1 MTSDALPLLS
11 IRGVGKTYA
20 QPVLAEIDLQLFGG
34 EVLALTGENGAGKST
49 LSKIVGGLERPGAGS
64 LELLGRPYA
73 PASRRE
79 AEALGVRMVMQE
91 LNLLP
96 TLSVAENLF
105 LHDLPRRAGWIDRR
119 RLRAAAR
126 EAMAQVGLEAID
138 PDTLVGDLGI
148 GHQQMVEI
156 ARNLIGDCRLL
167 ILDEPTAMLTAREVD
182 MLFEQVERLRER
194 GVAIVYISHRL
205 EELAR
210 ISQRIAVLRDGRL
223 VCVEPIER
231 YDADQLVTLMV
242 GRELGERFDLGPRQ
256 IGAPLL
262 RVERLSRRGKVHEVS
277 FEVRAGEIF
286 GISGLIGSGRT
297 ELLRLIY
304 GADRADGGQVLL
316 GDPPQRLSLRSPADS
331 VRQGVALITEDR
343 KGEGLLLDQ
352 SISANLA
359 LGNLPALARHGVIDR
374 RREEALA
381 RRQVEALR
389 VRCADTAQ
397 AVGELSGGNQ
407 QKVVIGRWLERDCQ
421 VLLFDEP
428 TRGIDVGAKFDIYAL
443 LAELTRRGKG
453 AGGGVQRPA
462 RADADLRSHRRALG
476 GTYGGHLRA
485 RRLDPGRA
493 AGGGLR
499 RLQETRR
506 AAGDVVNTQRK
517 EPEMSDPT
525 SSATAA
531 AAPTLRRGNYFGLGT
546 YLGLAGALLAMIAL
560 FSALSSH
567 FLSYGT
573 FLAIANQI
581 PDLVVL
587 AVGMTFI
594 LIVGGI
600 DLSVGSVLALA
611 ASAVSLATLGWGW
624 GVLPAAMLGMACAT
638 LAGCVTGSI
647 TVAWRI
653 PSFIVSLGVL
663 EMARGLAYQM
673 TDSRTAY
680 IGDAYAWLSNPLA
693 FGISP
698 AFVIALLVMF
708 AAQAVL
714 TRTVFGR
721 YLIGI
726 GTNEEAVRL
735 AGVNPKPYKIAVFA
749 LMGLLAGLAALF
761 QISRLEAAD
770 PNAGVGLELQVIA
783 AVVIGGT
790 SLMGGR
796 GSVVSTFFGVLIIS
810 VLAAGLAQIGA
821 SEPTKRIITGAVIV
835 VAVVLDTYRSH
846 RARRQG

>member
-1 MTSDALPLLS
+1 MSSDALPLLS

-73 PASRRE
+73 PGSRRE

-242 GRELGERFDLGPRQ
+242 GRELGERFDLGTRQ

-359 LGNLPALARHGVIDR
+359 LGNLPALARHGVIDL

-443 LAELTRRGKG
+443 LAELTRRGK
-453 AGGGVQRPA
+453 ALVVVSS
-462 RADADLRSHRRALG
+462 DLRELMLICDRIGVLSA
-476 GTYGGHLRA
+476 
-485 RRLDPGRA
+485 GRMVDTFERDA
-493 AGGGLR
+493 W
-499 RLQETRR
+499 
-506 AAGDVVNTQRK
+506 TQ
-517 EPEMSDPT
+517 D
-525 SSATAA
+525 
-531 AAPTLRRGNYFGLGT
+531 
-546 YLGLAGALLAMIAL
+546 ALLAAAFAGYKKRDAL
-560 FSALSSH
+560 
-567 FLSYGT
+567 
-573 FLAIANQI
+573 
-581 PDLVVL
+581 
-587 AVGMTFI
+587 
-594 LIVGGI
+594 
-600 DLSVGSVLALA
+600 
-611 ASAVSLATLGWGW
+611 LAT
-624 GVLPAAMLGMACAT
+624 
-638 LAGCVTGSI
+638 S
-647 TVAWRI
+647 
-653 PSFIVSLGVL
+653 
-663 EMARGLAYQM
+663 
-673 TDSRTAY
+673 
-680 IGDAYAWLSNPLA
+680 
-693 FGISP
+693 
-698 AFVIALLVMF
+698 
-708 AAQAVL
+708 
-714 TRTVFGR
+714 
-721 YLIGI
+721 
-726 GTNEEAVRL
+726 
-735 AGVNPKPYKIAVFA
+735 
-749 LMGLLAGLAALF
+749 
-761 QISRLEAAD
+761 
-770 PNAGVGLELQVIA
+770 
-783 AVVIGGT
+783 
-790 SLMGGR
+790 
-796 GSVVSTFFGVLIIS
+796 
-810 VLAAGLAQIGA
+810 
-821 SEPTKRIITGAVIV
+821 
-835 VAVVLDTYRSH
+835 
-846 RARRQG
+846 

>member
-1 MTSDALPLLS
+1 
-11 IRGVGKTYA
+11 
-20 QPVLAEIDLQLFGG
+20 
-34 EVLALTGENGAGKST
+34 
-49 LSKIVGGLERPGAGS
+49 
-64 LELLGRPYA
+64 
-73 PASRRE
+73 
-79 AEALGVRMVMQE
+79 
-91 LNLLP
+91 
-96 TLSVAENLF
+96 LSVAENLF

-256 IGAPLL
+256 TGAPLL

-443 LAELTRRGKG
+443 LAELTRRGK
-453 AGGGVQRPA
+453 ALVVVSS
-462 RADADLRSHRRALG
+462 DLRELMLICDRIGVLSA
-476 GTYGGHLRA
+476 
-485 RRLDPGRA
+485 GRMVDTFERDA
-493 AGGGLR
+493 W
-499 RLQETRR
+499 
-506 AAGDVVNTQRK
+506 TQ
-517 EPEMSDPT
+517 D
-525 SSATAA
+525 
-531 AAPTLRRGNYFGLGT
+531 
-546 YLGLAGALLAMIAL
+546 ALLAAAFAGYKKRDAL
-560 FSALSSH
+560 
-567 FLSYGT
+567 
-573 FLAIANQI
+573 
-581 PDLVVL
+581 
-587 AVGMTFI
+587 
-594 LIVGGI
+594 
-600 DLSVGSVLALA
+600 
-611 ASAVSLATLGWGW
+611 LAT
-624 GVLPAAMLGMACAT
+624 
-638 LAGCVTGSI
+638 S
-647 TVAWRI
+647 
-653 PSFIVSLGVL
+653 
-663 EMARGLAYQM
+663 
-673 TDSRTAY
+673 
-680 IGDAYAWLSNPLA
+680 
-693 FGISP
+693 
-698 AFVIALLVMF
+698 
-708 AAQAVL
+708 
-714 TRTVFGR
+714 
-721 YLIGI
+721 
-726 GTNEEAVRL
+726 
-735 AGVNPKPYKIAVFA
+735 
-749 LMGLLAGLAALF
+749 
-761 QISRLEAAD
+761 
-770 PNAGVGLELQVIA
+770 
-783 AVVIGGT
+783 
-790 SLMGGR
+790 
-796 GSVVSTFFGVLIIS
+796 
-810 VLAAGLAQIGA
+810 
-821 SEPTKRIITGAVIV
+821 
-835 VAVVLDTYRSH
+835 
-846 RARRQG
+846 

>member
-1 MTSDALPLLS
+1 MSSDALPLLS

-73 PASRRE
+73 PGSRRE

-256 IGAPLL
+256 TGAPLL

-443 LAELTRRGKG
+443 LAELTRRGK
-453 AGGGVQRPA
+453 ALVVVSS
-462 RADADLRSHRRALG
+462 DLRELMLICDRIGVLSA
-476 GTYGGHLRA
+476 
-485 RRLDPGRA
+485 GRMV
-493 AGGGLR
+493 
-499 RLQETRR
+499 ETFERD
-506 AAGDVVNTQRK
+506 AWTQ
-517 EPEMSDPT
+517 D
-525 SSATAA
+525 
-531 AAPTLRRGNYFGLGT
+531 
-546 YLGLAGALLAMIAL
+546 ALLAAAFAGYKKRDAL
-560 FSALSSH
+560 
-567 FLSYGT
+567 
-573 FLAIANQI
+573 
-581 PDLVVL
+581 
-587 AVGMTFI
+587 
-594 LIVGGI
+594 
-600 DLSVGSVLALA
+600 
-611 ASAVSLATLGWGW
+611 LAT
-624 GVLPAAMLGMACAT
+624 
-638 LAGCVTGSI
+638 S
-647 TVAWRI
+647 
-653 PSFIVSLGVL
+653 
-663 EMARGLAYQM
+663 
-673 TDSRTAY
+673 
-680 IGDAYAWLSNPLA
+680 
-693 FGISP
+693 
-698 AFVIALLVMF
+698 
-708 AAQAVL
+708 
-714 TRTVFGR
+714 
-721 YLIGI
+721 
-726 GTNEEAVRL
+726 
-735 AGVNPKPYKIAVFA
+735 
-749 LMGLLAGLAALF
+749 
-761 QISRLEAAD
+761 
-770 PNAGVGLELQVIA
+770 
-783 AVVIGGT
+783 
-790 SLMGGR
+790 
-796 GSVVSTFFGVLIIS
+796 
-810 VLAAGLAQIGA
+810 
-821 SEPTKRIITGAVIV
+821 
-835 VAVVLDTYRSH
+835 
-846 RARRQG
+846 

>member
-1 MTSDALPLLS
+1 MSSDALPLLS

-73 PASRRE
+73 PGSRRE

-256 IGAPLL
+256 TGAPLL

-443 LAELTRRGKG
+443 LAELTRRGK
-453 AGGGVQRPA
+453 ALVVVSS
-462 RADADLRSHRRALG
+462 DLRELMLICDRIGVLSA
-476 GTYGGHLRA
+476 
-485 RRLDPGRA
+485 GRM
-493 AGGGLR
+493 
-499 RLQETRR
+499 
-506 AAGDVVNTQRK
+506 VNTFERDAWTQ
-517 EPEMSDPT
+517 D
-525 SSATAA
+525 
-531 AAPTLRRGNYFGLGT
+531 
-546 YLGLAGALLAMIAL
+546 ALLAAAFAGYKKRDAL
-560 FSALSSH
+560 
-567 FLSYGT
+567 
-573 FLAIANQI
+573 
-581 PDLVVL
+581 
-587 AVGMTFI
+587 
-594 LIVGGI
+594 
-600 DLSVGSVLALA
+600 
-611 ASAVSLATLGWGW
+611 LAT
-624 GVLPAAMLGMACAT
+624 
-638 LAGCVTGSI
+638 S
-647 TVAWRI
+647 
-653 PSFIVSLGVL
+653 
-663 EMARGLAYQM
+663 
-673 TDSRTAY
+673 
-680 IGDAYAWLSNPLA
+680 
-693 FGISP
+693 
-698 AFVIALLVMF
+698 
-708 AAQAVL
+708 
-714 TRTVFGR
+714 
-721 YLIGI
+721 
-726 GTNEEAVRL
+726 
-735 AGVNPKPYKIAVFA
+735 
-749 LMGLLAGLAALF
+749 
-761 QISRLEAAD
+761 
-770 PNAGVGLELQVIA
+770 
-783 AVVIGGT
+783 
-790 SLMGGR
+790 
-796 GSVVSTFFGVLIIS
+796 
-810 VLAAGLAQIGA
+810 
-821 SEPTKRIITGAVIV
+821 
-835 VAVVLDTYRSH
+835 
-846 RARRQG
+846 

>member
-1 MTSDALPLLS
+1 MSSDALPLLS

-73 PASRRE
+73 PGSRRE

-167 ILDEPTAMLTAREVD
+167 ILDEPTAMLTVREVD

-256 IGAPLL
+256 TGAPLL

-443 LAELTRRGKG
+443 LAELTRRGK
-453 AGGGVQRPA
+453 ALVVVSS
-462 RADADLRSHRRALG
+462 DLRELMLICDRIGVLSA
-476 GTYGGHLRA
+476 
-485 RRLDPGRA
+485 GRMVDTFERDA
-493 AGGGLR
+493 W
-499 RLQETRR
+499 
-506 AAGDVVNTQRK
+506 TQ
-517 EPEMSDPT
+517 D
-525 SSATAA
+525 
-531 AAPTLRRGNYFGLGT
+531 
-546 YLGLAGALLAMIAL
+546 ALLAAAFAGYKKRDAL
-560 FSALSSH
+560 
-567 FLSYGT
+567 
-573 FLAIANQI
+573 
-581 PDLVVL
+581 
-587 AVGMTFI
+587 
-594 LIVGGI
+594 
-600 DLSVGSVLALA
+600 
-611 ASAVSLATLGWGW
+611 LAT
-624 GVLPAAMLGMACAT
+624 
-638 LAGCVTGSI
+638 S
-647 TVAWRI
+647 
-653 PSFIVSLGVL
+653 
-663 EMARGLAYQM
+663 
-673 TDSRTAY
+673 
-680 IGDAYAWLSNPLA
+680 
-693 FGISP
+693 
-698 AFVIALLVMF
+698 
-708 AAQAVL
+708 
-714 TRTVFGR
+714 
-721 YLIGI
+721 
-726 GTNEEAVRL
+726 
-735 AGVNPKPYKIAVFA
+735 
-749 LMGLLAGLAALF
+749 
-761 QISRLEAAD
+761 
-770 PNAGVGLELQVIA
+770 
-783 AVVIGGT
+783 
-790 SLMGGR
+790 
-796 GSVVSTFFGVLIIS
+796 
-810 VLAAGLAQIGA
+810 
-821 SEPTKRIITGAVIV
+821 
-835 VAVVLDTYRSH
+835 
-846 RARRQG
+846 

>member
-1 MTSDALPLLS
+1 MSSDALPLLS

-73 PASRRE
+73 PGSRRE

-242 GRELGERFDLGPRQ
+242 GRELGERFDLGPRET
-256 IGAPLL
+256 GAPLL

-443 LAELTRRGKG
+443 LAELTRRGK
-453 AGGGVQRPA
+453 ALVVVSS
-462 RADADLRSHRRALG
+462 DLRELMLICDRIGVLSA
-476 GTYGGHLRA
+476 
-485 RRLDPGRA
+485 GRMVDTFERDA
-493 AGGGLR
+493 W
-499 RLQETRR
+499 
-506 AAGDVVNTQRK
+506 TQ
-517 EPEMSDPT
+517 D
-525 SSATAA
+525 
-531 AAPTLRRGNYFGLGT
+531 
-546 YLGLAGALLAMIAL
+546 ALLAAAFAGYKKRDAL
-560 FSALSSH
+560 
-567 FLSYGT
+567 
-573 FLAIANQI
+573 
-581 PDLVVL
+581 
-587 AVGMTFI
+587 
-594 LIVGGI
+594 
-600 DLSVGSVLALA
+600 
-611 ASAVSLATLGWGW
+611 LAT
-624 GVLPAAMLGMACAT
+624 
-638 LAGCVTGSI
+638 S
-647 TVAWRI
+647 
-653 PSFIVSLGVL
+653 
-663 EMARGLAYQM
+663 
-673 TDSRTAY
+673 
-680 IGDAYAWLSNPLA
+680 
-693 FGISP
+693 
-698 AFVIALLVMF
+698 
-708 AAQAVL
+708 
-714 TRTVFGR
+714 
-721 YLIGI
+721 
-726 GTNEEAVRL
+726 
-735 AGVNPKPYKIAVFA
+735 
-749 LMGLLAGLAALF
+749 
-761 QISRLEAAD
+761 
-770 PNAGVGLELQVIA
+770 
-783 AVVIGGT
+783 
-790 SLMGGR
+790 
-796 GSVVSTFFGVLIIS
+796 
-810 VLAAGLAQIGA
+810 
-821 SEPTKRIITGAVIV
+821 
-835 VAVVLDTYRSH
+835 
-846 RARRQG
+846 

>member
-1 MTSDALPLLS
+1 MSSDALPLLS

-167 ILDEPTAMLTAREVD
+167 LLDEPTAMLTAREVD

-231 YDADQLVTLMV
+231 YAADQLVPLMV
-242 GRELGERFDLGPRQ
+242 GRELGERFDRGPRQ
-256 IGAPLL
+256 TGAPLR
-262 RVERLSRRGKVHEVS
+262 RVERLRRRGKGQEGA

-297 ELLRLIY
+297 ELLRLLS
-304 GADRADGGQVLL
+304 GAARADGGQVLL
-316 GDPPQRLSLRSPADS
+316 GAPPPRPRLRSPADS
-331 VRQGVALITEDR
+331 VRQGVARITEDR

-359 LGNLPALARHGVIDR
+359 LGNLPALARHGVLDR

-381 RRQVEALR
+381 RRQVAALR

-397 AVGELSGGNQ
+397 AGGELSGGNQ

-443 LAELTRRGKG
+443 LAELTRRGK
-453 AGGGVQRPA
+453 ALVVVSS
-462 RADADLRSHRRALG
+462 DLRELMLICDRIGVLSA
-476 GTYGGHLRA
+476 
-485 RRLDPGRA
+485 GRMVDTFERDA
-493 AGGGLR
+493 W
-499 RLQETRR
+499 
-506 AAGDVVNTQRK
+506 TQ
-517 EPEMSDPT
+517 D
-525 SSATAA
+525 
-531 AAPTLRRGNYFGLGT
+531 
-546 YLGLAGALLAMIAL
+546 ALLAAAFAGYKKRDAL
-560 FSALSSH
+560 
-567 FLSYGT
+567 
-573 FLAIANQI
+573 
-581 PDLVVL
+581 
-587 AVGMTFI
+587 
-594 LIVGGI
+594 
-600 DLSVGSVLALA
+600 
-611 ASAVSLATLGWGW
+611 LAT
-624 GVLPAAMLGMACAT
+624 
-638 LAGCVTGSI
+638 S
-647 TVAWRI
+647 
-653 PSFIVSLGVL
+653 
-663 EMARGLAYQM
+663 
-673 TDSRTAY
+673 
-680 IGDAYAWLSNPLA
+680 
-693 FGISP
+693 
-698 AFVIALLVMF
+698 
-708 AAQAVL
+708 
-714 TRTVFGR
+714 
-721 YLIGI
+721 
-726 GTNEEAVRL
+726 
-735 AGVNPKPYKIAVFA
+735 
-749 LMGLLAGLAALF
+749 
-761 QISRLEAAD
+761 
-770 PNAGVGLELQVIA
+770 
-783 AVVIGGT
+783 
-790 SLMGGR
+790 
-796 GSVVSTFFGVLIIS
+796 
-810 VLAAGLAQIGA
+810 
-821 SEPTKRIITGAVIV
+821 
-835 VAVVLDTYRSH
+835 
-846 RARRQG
+846 

>member
-1 MTSDALPLLS
+1 MSSDALPLLS

-73 PASRRE
+73 PGSRRE

-242 GRELGERFDLGPRQ
+242 GRDLGERFDLGPRQ
-256 IGAPLL
+256 TGAPLL

-359 LGNLPALARHGVIDR
+359 LGNLPARARHGVIDR

-443 LAELTRRGKG
+443 LAELTRRGK
-453 AGGGVQRPA
+453 ALVVVSS
-462 RADADLRSHRRALG
+462 DLRELMLICDRIGVLSA
-476 GTYGGHLRA
+476 
-485 RRLDPGRA
+485 GRMVDTFERDA
-493 AGGGLR
+493 W
-499 RLQETRR
+499 
-506 AAGDVVNTQRK
+506 TQ
-517 EPEMSDPT
+517 D
-525 SSATAA
+525 
-531 AAPTLRRGNYFGLGT
+531 
-546 YLGLAGALLAMIAL
+546 ALLAAAFAGYKKRDAL
-560 FSALSSH
+560 
-567 FLSYGT
+567 
-573 FLAIANQI
+573 
-581 PDLVVL
+581 
-587 AVGMTFI
+587 
-594 LIVGGI
+594 
-600 DLSVGSVLALA
+600 
-611 ASAVSLATLGWGW
+611 LAT
-624 GVLPAAMLGMACAT
+624 
-638 LAGCVTGSI
+638 S
-647 TVAWRI
+647 
-653 PSFIVSLGVL
+653 
-663 EMARGLAYQM
+663 
-673 TDSRTAY
+673 
-680 IGDAYAWLSNPLA
+680 
-693 FGISP
+693 
-698 AFVIALLVMF
+698 
-708 AAQAVL
+708 
-714 TRTVFGR
+714 
-721 YLIGI
+721 
-726 GTNEEAVRL
+726 
-735 AGVNPKPYKIAVFA
+735 
-749 LMGLLAGLAALF
+749 
-761 QISRLEAAD
+761 
-770 PNAGVGLELQVIA
+770 
-783 AVVIGGT
+783 
-790 SLMGGR
+790 
-796 GSVVSTFFGVLIIS
+796 
-810 VLAAGLAQIGA
+810 
-821 SEPTKRIITGAVIV
+821 
-835 VAVVLDTYRSH
+835 
-846 RARRQG
+846 

>member
-1 MTSDALPLLS
+1 
-11 IRGVGKTYA
+11 
-20 QPVLAEIDLQLFGG
+20 
-34 EVLALTGENGAGKST
+34 
-49 LSKIVGGLERPGAGS
+49 
-64 LELLGRPYA
+64 
-73 PASRRE
+73 
-79 AEALGVRMVMQE
+79 
-91 LNLLP
+91 P

-256 IGAPLL
+256 TGAPLL

-443 LAELTRRGKG
+443 LAELTRRGK
-453 AGGGVQRPA
+453 ALVVVSS
-462 RADADLRSHRRALG
+462 DLRELMLICDRIGVLSA
-476 GTYGGHLRA
+476 
-485 RRLDPGRA
+485 GRMVDTFERDA
-493 AGGGLR
+493 W
-499 RLQETRR
+499 
-506 AAGDVVNTQRK
+506 TQ
-517 EPEMSDPT
+517 D
-525 SSATAA
+525 
-531 AAPTLRRGNYFGLGT
+531 
-546 YLGLAGALLAMIAL
+546 ALLAAAFAGYKKRDAL
-560 FSALSSH
+560 
-567 FLSYGT
+567 
-573 FLAIANQI
+573 
-581 PDLVVL
+581 
-587 AVGMTFI
+587 
-594 LIVGGI
+594 
-600 DLSVGSVLALA
+600 
-611 ASAVSLATLGWGW
+611 LAT
-624 GVLPAAMLGMACAT
+624 
-638 LAGCVTGSI
+638 S
-647 TVAWRI
+647 
-653 PSFIVSLGVL
+653 
-663 EMARGLAYQM
+663 
-673 TDSRTAY
+673 
-680 IGDAYAWLSNPLA
+680 
-693 FGISP
+693 
-698 AFVIALLVMF
+698 
-708 AAQAVL
+708 
-714 TRTVFGR
+714 
-721 YLIGI
+721 
-726 GTNEEAVRL
+726 
-735 AGVNPKPYKIAVFA
+735 
-749 LMGLLAGLAALF
+749 
-761 QISRLEAAD
+761 
-770 PNAGVGLELQVIA
+770 
-783 AVVIGGT
+783 
-790 SLMGGR
+790 
-796 GSVVSTFFGVLIIS
+796 
-810 VLAAGLAQIGA
+810 
-821 SEPTKRIITGAVIV
+821 
-835 VAVVLDTYRSH
+835 
-846 RARRQG
+846 

>member
-1 MTSDALPLLS
+1 MSSDALPLLS

-73 PASRRE
+73 PGSRRE

-256 IGAPLL
+256 TGAPLL

-277 FEVRAGEIF
+277 FEVHAGEIF

-443 LAELTRRGKG
+443 LAELTRRGK
-453 AGGGVQRPA
+453 ALVVVSS
-462 RADADLRSHRRALG
+462 DLRELMLICDRIGVLSA
-476 GTYGGHLRA
+476 
-485 RRLDPGRA
+485 GRMVDTFERDA
-493 AGGGLR
+493 W
-499 RLQETRR
+499 
-506 AAGDVVNTQRK
+506 TQ
-517 EPEMSDPT
+517 D
-525 SSATAA
+525 
-531 AAPTLRRGNYFGLGT
+531 
-546 YLGLAGALLAMIAL
+546 ALLAAAFAGYKKRDAL
-560 FSALSSH
+560 
-567 FLSYGT
+567 
-573 FLAIANQI
+573 
-581 PDLVVL
+581 
-587 AVGMTFI
+587 
-594 LIVGGI
+594 
-600 DLSVGSVLALA
+600 
-611 ASAVSLATLGWGW
+611 LAT
-624 GVLPAAMLGMACAT
+624 
-638 LAGCVTGSI
+638 S
-647 TVAWRI
+647 
-653 PSFIVSLGVL
+653 
-663 EMARGLAYQM
+663 
-673 TDSRTAY
+673 
-680 IGDAYAWLSNPLA
+680 
-693 FGISP
+693 
-698 AFVIALLVMF
+698 
-708 AAQAVL
+708 
-714 TRTVFGR
+714 
-721 YLIGI
+721 
-726 GTNEEAVRL
+726 
-735 AGVNPKPYKIAVFA
+735 
-749 LMGLLAGLAALF
+749 
-761 QISRLEAAD
+761 
-770 PNAGVGLELQVIA
+770 
-783 AVVIGGT
+783 
-790 SLMGGR
+790 
-796 GSVVSTFFGVLIIS
+796 
-810 VLAAGLAQIGA
+810 
-821 SEPTKRIITGAVIV
+821 
-835 VAVVLDTYRSH
+835 
-846 RARRQG
+846 

>member
-1 MTSDALPLLS
+1 MSSDALPLLS

-64 LELLGRPYA
+64 LELLGRPCA

-256 IGAPLL
+256 TGAPLL

-443 LAELTRRGKG
+443 LAELTRRGK
-453 AGGGVQRPA
+453 ALVVVSS
-462 RADADLRSHRRALG
+462 DLRELMLICDRIGVLSA
-476 GTYGGHLRA
+476 
-485 RRLDPGRA
+485 GRMVDTFERDA
-493 AGGGLR
+493 W
-499 RLQETRR
+499 
-506 AAGDVVNTQRK
+506 TQ
-517 EPEMSDPT
+517 D
-525 SSATAA
+525 
-531 AAPTLRRGNYFGLGT
+531 
-546 YLGLAGALLAMIAL
+546 ALLAAAFAGYKKRDAL
-560 FSALSSH
+560 
-567 FLSYGT
+567 
-573 FLAIANQI
+573 
-581 PDLVVL
+581 
-587 AVGMTFI
+587 
-594 LIVGGI
+594 
-600 DLSVGSVLALA
+600 
-611 ASAVSLATLGWGW
+611 LAT
-624 GVLPAAMLGMACAT
+624 
-638 LAGCVTGSI
+638 S
-647 TVAWRI
+647 
-653 PSFIVSLGVL
+653 
-663 EMARGLAYQM
+663 
-673 TDSRTAY
+673 
-680 IGDAYAWLSNPLA
+680 
-693 FGISP
+693 
-698 AFVIALLVMF
+698 
-708 AAQAVL
+708 
-714 TRTVFGR
+714 
-721 YLIGI
+721 
-726 GTNEEAVRL
+726 
-735 AGVNPKPYKIAVFA
+735 
-749 LMGLLAGLAALF
+749 
-761 QISRLEAAD
+761 
-770 PNAGVGLELQVIA
+770 
-783 AVVIGGT
+783 
-790 SLMGGR
+790 
-796 GSVVSTFFGVLIIS
+796 
-810 VLAAGLAQIGA
+810 
-821 SEPTKRIITGAVIV
+821 
-835 VAVVLDTYRSH
+835 
-846 RARRQG
+846 